1 MDLKEEHLL
10 GDTVKTHWYY
20 RAKLA
25 ALMRATRDVDAATI
39 LDVGAGSGYF
49 SRALL
54 EQTTAREATCVD
66 LGYPADRDETVGG
79 KPLRFRS
86 SIGANDASL
95 VLMMDVIE
103 HVADDSA
110 LVQDYVD
117 KVAAGTTFVVTVPAF
132 MWLWSGHDI
141 FLEHYRRYTLKQLEA
156 VLEAS
161 GLKVEQGHY
170 FYGAVLPLV
179 AGVRFA
185 KRMRSGPDTAP
196 ESDMRRYG
204 PATNRLLF
212 EASRA
217 ETWVMGLNRLGGT
230 TVFARAVKR

>member
-10 GDTVKTHWYY
+10 GDEVKTHWYY
-20 RAKLA
+20 RAKLE
-25 ALMRATRDVDAATI
+25 ALMRAIRDIDVATI
-39 LDVGAGSGYF
+39 VDVGAGSGFF

-54 EQTTAREATCVD
+54 EKTSARRAICVD
-66 LGYPADRDETVGG
+66 PGYLADKDELIGD
-79 KPLRFRS
+79 KQLSFRR
-86 SIGANDASL
+86 SIDEIDAGL

-103 HVADDSA
+103 HVEDDRG
-110 LVQDYVD
+110 LVREYAD
-117 KVAAGTTFVVTVPAF
+117 KVAAGTQFVVTVPAF
-132 MWLWSGHDI
+132 MWLWSGHDV
-141 FLEHYRRYTLKQLEA
+141 FLEHYRRYTLGQLES
-156 VLEAS
+156 VLETS
-161 GLKVEQGHY
+161 GLHVEHGHY

-185 KRMRSGPDTAP
+185 KRRRADAVP

-217 ETWVMGLNRLGGT
+217 EILLMRANRIGGT
-230 TVFARAVKR
+230 TVFAQAIKR